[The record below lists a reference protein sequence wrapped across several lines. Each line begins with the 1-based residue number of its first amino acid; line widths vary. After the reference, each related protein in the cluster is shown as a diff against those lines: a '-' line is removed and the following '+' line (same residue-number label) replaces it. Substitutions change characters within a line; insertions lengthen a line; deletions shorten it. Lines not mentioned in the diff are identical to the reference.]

1 MTAHECITMPDES
14 EITVDRA
21 RARAHAHAGG
31 KSNDCSTTK
40 TSSNIRM
47 YVVAVILGSVY
58 SIIATMSAS
67 SLIFPP
73 TLVSETNIDIA
84 VSAIKNEESGNNETF
99 NSDPEPAPSA
109 RQSKE
114 EPPEI
119 IHHDR
124 DRVVS
129 TLETSNG
136 GIDHGEDRCGIGN
149 YENRTSTS
157 YLGSKLELPL
167 KGSPYYIVQHGFP
180 RSGSTF
186 QNQLLQA
193 IVDLKSAG
201 SKTLP
206 LIWQKNGKDF
216 EKDEEPKIRR
226 HTTRKK
232 KFQRFGCVR
241 VPAKNTQ

>member
-1 MTAHECITMPDES
+1 MLNKIETTI
-14 EITVDRA
+14 A
-21 RARAHAHAGG
+21 RG
-31 KSNDCSTTK
+31 KSSVSTTK
-40 TSSNIRM
+40 INSSTRTYVIVVILVSVFSIIYASISTSSFK
-47 YVVAVILGSVY
+47 
-58 SIIATMSAS
+58 
-67 SLIFPP
+67 SLPVFVLETKIDND
-73 TLVSETNIDIA
+73 VST
-84 VSAIKNEESGNNETF
+84 IKNEESGNNETF

-167 KGSPYYIVQHGFP
+167 KGPPYYIVQHGFP

-206 LIWQKNGKDF
+206 LIWQKMAKILKRMRSPKYVVTQR
-216 EKDEEPKIRR
+216 EKKNFRDSAVYG
-226 HTTRKK
+226 
-232 KFQRFGCVR
+232 FLQ
-241 VPAKNTQ
+241 KNTQ